1 MKVPFQGFKGVV
13 FHRSLLGAASFVPFH
28 DRPLT
33 TKIEQRSTAKK
44 SHTVTMTTD
53 HVISK
58 MAAGSNVARGGIPEL
73 KNRKLKEKA
82 VAFYAQH
89 NVPATIE
96 KLLNGMFLAAPPDV
110 YGYMVRP

>member
-33 TKIEQRSTAKK
+33 TKIAPQRN
-44 SHTVTMTTD
+44 HTVTMTTG

-89 NVPATIE
+89 NVPTTIE
-96 KLLNGMFLAAPPDV
+96 KLLNGMFLAAPSDV

>member
-13 FHRSLLGAASFVPFH
+13 FHCSLLGAASFVLFH
-28 DRPLT
+28 DRTRAEAP
-33 TKIEQRSTAKK
+33 QRN
-44 SHTVTMTTD
+44 HTVAMTTG

-58 MAAGSNVARGGIPEL
+58 MAAGSGVAKGGIPEL

-96 KLLNGMFLAAPPDV
+96 KLLNGMFLAAPSDV
-110 YGYMVRP
+110 YGYMVRPW

>member
-1 MKVPFQGFKGVV
+1 
-13 FHRSLLGAASFVPFH
+13 
-28 DRPLT
+28 
-33 TKIEQRSTAKK
+33 
-44 SHTVTMTTD
+44 MTTS

-58 MAAGSNVARGGIPEL
+58 MAAGSGGAKGGIPEL

-96 KLLNGMFLAAPPDV
+96 KLLNGMFLAAPSDV
-110 YGYMVRP
+110 YGYMVRPW